1 MEPRQHVVITE
12 LLQAPLIEAALHG
25 AGDKVGEGDEQRR
38 NMQDA
43 RRRGIIH
50 AEITD
55 KAAVGRQR
63 RRDKAPDILRAQYL
77 IFVPAGL
84 AQLFDVRYY

>member
-1 MEPRQHVVITE
+1 
-12 LLQAPLIEAALHG
+12 
-25 AGDKVGEGDEQRR
+25 
-38 NMQDA
+38 MQDA

-63 RRDKAPDILRAQYL
+63 RREKAPDILRAQYL

-84 AQLFDVRYY
+84 ALRCPL